1 MGAPQKSL
9 LTEQSSTEYRS
20 GPTSQQQFQ
29 EDIMVGALQGKTALV
44 TGGTSGIGLAVVRRF
59 VDEGAHV
66 FVTGRR
72 QAALDAVR
80 DEFGD
85 AVTPVRADAAEPA
98 DIATVFA
105 AVAERGRGLDA
116 VHANAGG
123 GEFKALDAVTPED
136 FEGTFGTNVRGT
148 TLTVQGALP
157 FLREGSAVV
166 VTGST
171 AASGTEPSFGL
182 YGASKAAIA
191 ALTRTWAAELAP
203 PTETPGLAGLAPG
216 NPDALLEQMASGLP
230 FGRLLRPDEVAATVL
245 FLVSDQSSGMTGSE
259 LLVDGGSSI
268 A

>member
-1 MGAPQKSL
+1 
-9 LTEQSSTEYRS
+9 
-20 GPTSQQQFQ
+20 
-29 EDIMVGALQGKTALV
+29 MVGALQDKTALV

-59 VDEGAHV
+59 VEEGAHV

-72 QAALDAVR
+72 QEALDALR
-80 DEFGD
+80 DELGD
-85 AVTPVRADAAEPA
+85 AVTPIRADAAQAE

-123 GEFKALDAVTPED
+123 GEFKALDAVKADD
-136 FEGTFGTNVRGT
+136 FEATFGTNVRGT

-157 FLREGSAVV
+157 FMHEGAAVV

-191 ALTRTWAAELAP
+191 TLTRTWAAELAP
-203 PTETPGLAGLAPG
+203 RGIRINTVVPGPTETPGLAGLAPG
-216 NPDALLEQMASGLP
+216 NPEAMLEQMASGLP
-230 FGRLLRPDEVAATVL
+230 FGRLLRPEEVAATVL

>member
-1 MGAPQKSL
+1 
-9 LTEQSSTEYRS
+9 
-20 GPTSQQQFQ
+20 
-29 EDIMVGALQGKTALV
+29 MVGALQDKTALV

-59 VDEGAHV
+59 VEEGAHV

-72 QAALDAVR
+72 QEALDALR
-80 DEFGD
+80 DELGD
-85 AVTPVRADAAEPA
+85 AVTPIRADAAEPE

-105 AVAERGRGLDA
+105 AVAARGGGLDA

-123 GEFKALDAVTPED
+123 GEFKALDAVTAED
-136 FEGTFGTNVRGT
+136 FESTFGTNVRGT

-157 FLREGSAVV
+157 FLHEGSAVV

-203 PTETPGLAGLAPG
+203 RGVRINTVVPGPTETPGLAALAPG
-216 NPDALLEQMASGLP
+216 NPDAMLEQMASGLP
-230 FGRLLRPDEVAATVL
+230 FGRLLRPEEVAATVL